1 MSRRVVRSLLQPSRC
16 FGPKIQESWSVILKI
31 DPKLFA
37 NLNTAGQNEK
47 QRLDSKADQQS
58 DSKVDQQSE
67 EGVDKQF
74 EDLKKF
80 VHTAYFLTT
89 RGYLKEEAF
98 VNFLLDHPLHCQM
111 GPIAKSWLNLFD
123 KMEFKKSLHP
133 SSDAEAFVTKLAI
146 KVLLF
151 QKVFGKDLKSVKD
164 GEPMDAL
171 SNFVVNYDKISNPGK
186 DKLPSPVKNLLLPDT
201 TAYGE
206 WALQDLTAD
215 CAANVFPLDKKH
227 GAVSSARFC
236 RFSLRWMSI
245 ARFDCGLCGKCF
257 PFGRK
262 AQCCLVYS
270 LLMLFLT
277 MCDVF
282 TSWCCCFF
290 SFVLSQSRLCF
301 CVLAVLIGRT
311 LKVPFCVLCAH
322 YRIINGVDLVPF
334 QGVLIFSACLR
345 S

>member
-1 MSRRVVRSLLQPSRC
+1 M
-16 FGPKIQESWSVILKI
+16 
-31 DPKLFA
+31 
-37 NLNTAGQNEK
+37 
-47 QRLDSKADQQS
+47 
-58 DSKVDQQSE
+58 
-67 EGVDKQF
+67 DKQF

-151 QKVFGKDLKSVKD
+151 QKVFGKDLKSVED

-201 TAYGE
+201 TAV
-206 WALQDLTAD
+206 WRT
-215 CAANVFPLDKKH
+215 
-227 GAVSSARFC
+227 
-236 RFSLRWMSI
+236 SI
-245 ARFDCGLCGKCF
+245 ARFDCGLRGKYF
-257 PFGRK
+257 PFGQK
-262 AQCCLVYS
+262 ARCGLVCS
-270 LLMLFLT
+270 LLSLFL
-277 MCDVF
+277 
-282 TSWCCCFF
+282 
-290 SFVLSQSRLCF
+290 
-301 CVLAVLIGRT
+301 AVNEHCEI
-311 LKVPFCVLCAH
+311 
-322 YRIINGVDLVPF
+322 
-334 QGVLIFSACLR
+334 
-345 S
+345 